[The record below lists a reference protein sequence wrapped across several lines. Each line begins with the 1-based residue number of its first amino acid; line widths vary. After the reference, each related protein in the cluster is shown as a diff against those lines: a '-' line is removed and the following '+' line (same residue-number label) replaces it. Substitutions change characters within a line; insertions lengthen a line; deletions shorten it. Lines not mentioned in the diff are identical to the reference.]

1 MSGVFRGLEEHPTAG
16 VDRWETPPKRSL
28 PTVALV
34 RAVVQRAHGG
44 PEVLE
49 VDEVPTPRPGPDE
62 VLVEVSAC
70 GVNRLD
76 VLQRDG
82 PAVVAGFSL
91 PHVAG
96 MDVVGRIVDI
106 GPVDVEPT
114 PPGPGWRAPVVG
126 DLVVVDPVV
135 VCGPC
140 PLRAERRETTCP
152 ELRAIGST
160 RPGGYADAVVVPLR
174 NAWPVPDDTD
184 PVELAALPVA
194 FATAWHGLHTVGGLR
209 ADETLLVH
217 AAGSGLSTAAI
228 AIAKMLGAQVIATA
242 GSSAKLDLATGI
254 GADHVLS
261 NRDPDW
267 VESVRTLT
275 GGGVDM
281 AYDHVGP
288 ALFQATIDA
297 LRPFGRLVFCGTT
310 TGTETTISLTS
321 VYHNGKRLLGADA
334 YTETDF
340 AEVLAAH
347 LSGRLRPVIDS
358 VYPLE
363 RVAEAQARLDAPDAF
378 GKVVLEVAR

>member
-1 MSGVFRGLEEHPTAG
+1 MSGVFRGLEERPTAG
-16 VDRWETPPKRSL
+16 VDRWETPPKRSR
-28 PTVALV
+28 PTVTFV
-34 RAVVQRAHGG
+34 RAIVQRAHGG

-49 VDEVPTPRPGPDE
+49 IDEVPTPRPGPGE
-62 VLVEVSAC
+62 VLIQVTTC

-82 PAVVAGFSL
+82 PAVVAGFTL

-96 MDVVGRIVDI
+96 MDVVGRIVEI
-106 GPVDVEPT
+106 GPVDGEPT
-114 PPGPGWRAPVVG
+114 PPAPGWRPPVLG

-140 PLRAERRETTCP
+140 PLRAEHRQTTCP
-152 ELRAIGST
+152 ELRAVGST
-160 RPGGYADAVVVPLR
+160 RPGGYAEAVVVPLR
-174 NAWPVPDDTD
+174 NAWPVPTDTN

-194 FATAWHGLHTVGGLR
+194 FATAWHGLRTVGGLT
-209 ADETLLVH
+209 ADETPLLH

-228 AIAKMLGAQVIATA
+228 AIAKRLGARVIATA
-242 GSSAKLDLATGI
+242 GSSAKLAGATAI

-261 NRDPDW
+261 NRDPGW
-267 VESVRTLT
+267 VEAVRALT

-310 TGTETTISLTS
+310 TGPETTISLTS
-321 VYHNGKRLLGADA
+321 VYHTGKRLLGADA
-334 YTETDF
+334 YTEADF
-340 AEVLAAH
+340 AEVLAAY

-358 VYPLE
+358 VFPLE
-363 RVAEAQARLDAPDAF
+363 QVAEAQTRLDAPDAF